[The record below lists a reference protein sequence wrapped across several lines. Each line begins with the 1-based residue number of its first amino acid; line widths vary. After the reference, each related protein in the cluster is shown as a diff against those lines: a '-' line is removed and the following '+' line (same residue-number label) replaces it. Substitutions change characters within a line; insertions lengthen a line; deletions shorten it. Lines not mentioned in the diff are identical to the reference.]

1 MFNSGLIVLA
11 VAGLVVLSV
20 GGILYALLYPMV
32 SGNSRTEKRLEVVN
46 RKPKPSTG
54 NVRAA
59 TDINQRRRQVQ
70 DRLAELEEAQKAKA
84 KKRAGPGLK
93 IRLRQAGLNWS
104 KGKFYVVS
112 AICGAVFFVVAKVL
126 GAPIYV
132 AGGLAIVGLLGF
144 PNWLIKFRRKRREK
158 KFLNEFP
165 NSVDVIVRGVKAG
178 LPLGDCLGIIAREA
192 QEPVRTEFQR
202 ILETQR
208 MGIPLS
214 EAVQKLPESMP
225 LAEANFFAVV
235 ISIQQQAGGNL
246 SEALS
251 NLSKVLRDRKKLKGK
266 IVAMSQEAKASAG
279 IIGSLPIIVMAL
291 VYLTTPSYIAILF
304 NETVGNIILGV
315 SAFWMFIGIMVMRK
329 MINFDF

>member
-1 MFNSGLIVLA
+1 MFDSGLIVLA
-11 VAGLVVLSV
+11 VVGLVVLSV
-20 GGILYALLYPMV
+20 GGILYALLYPIL
-32 SGNSRTEKRLEVVN
+32 SGNSRAEKRLEVVN
-46 RKPKPSTG
+46 RKPKPSAG
-54 NVRAA
+54 NVRASS
-59 TDINQRRRQVQ
+59 DINQRRRQVQ
-70 DRLAELEEAQKAKA
+70 DRLAELEQAQKAKA

-93 IRLRQAGLNWS
+93 VRLRQAGLNWS
-104 KGKFYVVS
+104 KTKFYIIS
-112 AICGAVFFVVAKVL
+112 AICGVVFFIGAKML
-126 GAPIYV
+126 GAPIFV
-132 AGGLAIVGLLGF
+132 AAGLGIVGFLGF
-144 PNWLIKFRRKRREK
+144 PNWLIKFIRKRREK

-165 NSVDVIVRGVKAG
+165 NAVDVIVRGVKAG
-178 LPLGDCLGIIAREA
+178 LPLGDCLGIIARES

-214 EAVQKLPESMP
+214 EAVQKLPENMP
-225 LAEANFFAVV
+225 LTEANFFAIV

-266 IVAMSQEAKASAG
+266 IVAMSQEAKASAA

-291 VYLTTPSYIAILF
+291 VYLTTPAYIAILF
-304 NETVGNIILGV
+304 NETIGNIVLGI
-315 SAFWMFIGIMVMRK
+315 SALWMFIGIMVMRK